1 MTSYQ
6 KLKAR
11 IKELEE
17 DKKFYQSAIKSLVL
31 NPHGIASETIKFH
44 VRQQSNIDKQLLFG
58 CGESKSI
65 GIFNVE
71 SK

>member
-11 IKELEE
+11 INELE
-17 DKKFYQSAIKSLVL
+17 IKNKQLNNEIRHLVL
-31 NPHGIASETIKFH
+31 YPNGIKALNTKNAVILNEKT
-44 VRQQSNIDKQLLFG
+44 NNQLLLG